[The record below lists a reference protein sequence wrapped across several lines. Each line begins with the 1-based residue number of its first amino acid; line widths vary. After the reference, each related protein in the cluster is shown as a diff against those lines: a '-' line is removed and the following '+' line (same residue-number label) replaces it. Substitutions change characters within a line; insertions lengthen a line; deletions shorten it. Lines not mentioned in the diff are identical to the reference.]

1 MTRDDPAEIAGIVHA
16 PAGSPAGVVLL
27 THGAGGNRDSPMLQ
41 RLCDEWARRGFLA
54 IRYDL
59 PFRQR
64 RPKGPPSGSGA
75 GDRDGITAAI
85 GYGRG
90 LSDGPLIAG
99 GHSYG
104 GRQTSMVVA
113 AGDTPVDLL
122 ALFSYPLHPPGKPE
136 RLRTEHLPAIG
147 VPTVFTHGSSDP
159 FGAPTEIRAAADLI
173 PAPHDVVEITG
184 ARHDLA
190 SKTLDVPALAVDA
203 ALRLLG

>member
-85 GYGRG
+85 GYARG